1 MGSGISKSNK
11 NTGQLICPEG
21 YDKEKFKQILYLYDK
36 LDTNGDMVIEK
47 EELFILT
54 EHHIKNKQKILEKE
68 KLVVENTKNQKLLA
82 ISLEYESLK
91 KNLEKEYIK
100 KKEKYE
106 NTEKEKQKEIDN
118 TILSLKHLTKNQ
130 KYEIF
135 KNKFFDNENKIKFNL
150 FFEYMKDKTEDIEN
164 INWKTSGKLD
174 HLFVDHKP
182 NIRIGSPNNRPRLL
196 SSP

>member
-1 MGSGISKSNK
+1 MGSGISKK
-11 NTGQLICPEG
+11 NTGQLVCPEG

-54 EHHIKNKQKILEKE
+54 EHHIKNKQKILEKD
-68 KLVVENTKNQKLLA
+68 KIIVENTKNQKLLA

-91 KNLEKEYIK
+91 KNLEKEYLK

-106 NTEKEKQKEIDN
+106 NTEKEKKKEIDN
-118 TILSLKHLTKNQ
+118 TILSLNHLTKSQ

-135 KNKFFDNENKIKFNL
+135 KQKFCDNDNKLEFKL

-164 INWKTSGKLD
+164 INWKTTGKLD
-174 HLFVDHKP
+174 HLFLPKNP
-182 NIRIGSPNNRPRLL
+182 TIEISSPNNKPRLL

>member
-68 KLVVENTKNQKLLA
+68 KLLVENTKNQKLLA

-100 KKEKYE
+100 KKK
-106 NTEKEKQKEIDN
+106 NTKIQKKK
-118 TILSLKHLTKNQ
+118 SKK
-130 KYEIF
+130 K
-135 KNKFFDNENKIKFNL
+135 
-150 FFEYMKDKTEDIEN
+150 
-164 INWKTSGKLD
+164 
-174 HLFVDHKP
+174 
-182 NIRIGSPNNRPRLL
+182 
-196 SSP
+196 

>member
-11 NTGQLICPEG
+11 NTVQLVCPEG

-54 EHHIKNKQKILEKE
+54 EHHIKNKQKILEKD
-68 KLVVENTKNQKLLA
+68 KIIVENTKNQKLLA

-91 KNLEKEYIK
+91 KNLEKEYLN

-106 NTEKEKQKEIDN
+106 NTEKEKKKEIDN
-118 TILSLKHLTKNQ
+118 TILSLNHLTKSQ

-135 KNKFFDNENKIKFNL
+135 KQKFCDNDNKLEFKL

-164 INWKTSGKLD
+164 INWQTTGKLE
-174 HLFVDHKP
+174 HLFLPKNP
-182 NIRIGSPNNRPRLL
+182 TIEISSPNNKPRLL

>member
-1 MGSGISKSNK
+1 MGSGIS
-11 NTGQLICPEG
+11 NTGQLVCPEG

-54 EHHIKNKQKILEKE
+54 EHHIKNKGKKLEKE
-68 KLVVENTKNQKLLA
+68 KIIVENTKNKKLLT

-91 KNLEKEYIK
+91 KNLKKEYLK

-106 NTEKEKQKEIDN
+106 NTEKDKKKEIDN
-118 TILSLKHLTKNQ
+118 TILSLTHLTKSE

-135 KNKFFDNENKIKFNL
+135 KQKFCDNDNKLEFKL
-150 FFEYMKDKTEDIEN
+150 FFEYMKEKTEDIEN
-164 INWKTSGKLD
+164 INWKTTGKLD
-174 HLFVDHKP
+174 YLFLPKNP
-182 NIRIGSPNNRPRLL
+182 TIEISSPNNKPRLL

>member
-1 MGSGISKSNK
+1 MGSGIS
-11 NTGQLICPEG
+11 NTGQLVCPEG

-47 EELFILT
+47 EEVFILT
-54 EHHIKNKQKILEKE
+54 EHHIKNKQKILEKD
-68 KLVVENTKNQKLLA
+68 KIIVENTKNQKLLA

-91 KNLEKEYIK
+91 KNLEKEYLK

-106 NTEKEKQKEIDN
+106 NTEKEKKKEIDN
-118 TILSLKHLTKNQ
+118 TILSLNHLTKSQ

-135 KNKFFDNENKIKFNL
+135 KQKFCDNDNKLEFKL
-150 FFEYMKDKTEDIEN
+150 FFEYIKDKTEDIEN
-164 INWKTSGKLD
+164 INWQTTGKLE
-174 HLFVDHKP
+174 HLFLPKNP
-182 NIRIGSPNNRPRLL
+182 TIEISSPNNKPRLL

>member
-1 MGSGISKSNK
+1 
-11 NTGQLICPEG
+11 
-21 YDKEKFKQILYLYDK
+21 
-36 LDTNGDMVIEK
+36 MVIEK

-68 KLVVENTKNQKLLA
+68 KLIVENTKNQKLLA
-82 ISLEYESLK
+82 IGLEYESLK

-135 KNKFFDNENKIKFNL
+135 KNKFCDNDNKLEFNL

-164 INWKTSGKLD
+164 INWKTTGKLD
-174 HLFVDHKP
+174 HLFLPKNP
-182 NIRIGSPNNRPRLL
+182 TIEIASPNNKPRLL

>member
-1 MGSGISKSNK
+1 MGSGIS
-11 NTGQLICPEG
+11 NTGQLVCPEG

-54 EHHIKNKQKILEKE
+54 EHHIKNK
-68 KLVVENTKNQKLLA
+68 KLLT

-91 KNLEKEYIK
+91 KNLEKEYLK

-106 NTEKEKQKEIDN
+106 NTEKDKKKEIDN
-118 TILSLKHLTKNQ
+118 TILSLTHLTKSE

-135 KNKFFDNENKIKFNL
+135 KQKFCDNDNKLEFKL
-150 FFEYMKDKTEDIEN
+150 FFEYMKEKTEDIEN
-164 INWKTSGKLD
+164 INWKTTGKLD
-174 HLFVDHKP
+174 YLFLPKNP
-182 NIRIGSPNNRPRLL
+182 TIEISSPNNKPRLL

>member
-1 MGSGISKSNK
+1 MGSGISKK
-11 NTGQLICPEG
+11 NTGQLVCPEG

-54 EHHIKNKQKILEKE
+54 EHHIKNKQKILEKD
-68 KLVVENTKNQKLLA
+68 KIIVENTKNQKLLA

-106 NTEKEKQKEIDN
+106 NTEKDKIKEIDN
-118 TILSLKHLTKNQ
+118 TILSLKHLTKCQ

-135 KNKFFDNENKIKFNL
+135 KQKFCDNDNKLEFNL

-164 INWKTSGKLD
+164 INWKTTGKLD
-174 HLFVDHKP
+174 HLFLPKNP
-182 NIRIGSPNNRPRLL
+182 TIEIASPNNKPRLL

>member
-1 MGSGISKSNK
+1 MGSGIS
-11 NTGQLICPEG
+11 NTGQLVCPEG

-54 EHHIKNKQKILEKE
+54 EHHIKNKGKKLEKE
-68 KLVVENTKNQKLLA
+68 KIIVENTKNKKLLT

-91 KNLEKEYIK
+91 KNLEKEYLK

-106 NTEKEKQKEIDN
+106 NTEKDKKKEIDN
-118 TILSLKHLTKNQ
+118 TILSLTHLTKSE

-135 KNKFFDNENKIKFNL
+135 KQKFCDNDNKLEFKL
-150 FFEYMKDKTEDIEN
+150 FFEYMKEKTEDIEN
-164 INWKTSGKLD
+164 INWKTTGKLD
-174 HLFVDHKP
+174 YLFLPKNP
-182 NIRIGSPNNRPRLL
+182 TIEISSPNNKPRLL

>member
-1 MGSGISKSNK
+1 MGSGISKSN
-11 NTGQLICPEG
+11 TGQLVCPEG

-68 KLVVENTKNQKLLA
+68 KIIVENTKNKKLLA

-91 KNLEKEYIK
+91 KNLEKEYLK

-106 NTEKEKQKEIDN
+106 NTEKDKKKEIDN
-118 TILSLKHLTKNQ
+118 TILSLTHLTKSQ

-135 KNKFFDNENKIKFNL
+135 KHKFCDNDNKLEFNL

-164 INWKTSGKLD
+164 INWQTTGKLD
-174 HLFVDHKP
+174 HLFLPKNP
-182 NIRIGSPNNRPRLL
+182 TIEISSPNNKPRLL